1 MHPGHPR
8 EVDRRGMPCPC
19 RCSWCDFSQQMCFGG
34 RNAEAES
41 CPPAASSHLL
51 VWRRGS
57 AVPRGLAGV
66 RSVWQP
72 KAPSLRARPGGIS
85 CATLPGDKRWP
96 RGRYPTGPA
105 PGGSGC
111 PPRGAVGLVQLAM
124 HVACEQ
130 RWLRGTVSVRPQQ
143 EGGMNG
149 FSENLHHLMTGYS
162 FIYMIFLLTVT
173 NNCYTSQTPRAIN
186 NFSPGAIFLKRWHI
200 RSLYVGPCSKSPF

>member
-1 MHPGHPR
+1 MGCR
-8 EVDRRGMPCPC
+8 ARVVARGAISVS
-19 RCSWCDFSQQMCFGG
+19 RCVL
-34 RNAEAES
+34 EAGTLR
-41 CPPAASSHLL
+41 PNPALPQPAATSSSGG
-51 VWRRGS
+51 RGS